1 MENTKL
7 TLNVKAD
14 SLSAV
19 KQYAKRQHTSLSKIV
34 QKLFDEIIEQEEN
47 TDAFLNKIK
56 QEPVSPEISA
66 LRGILKG
73 KVPDDVNIWDYKYEY
88 LKDKYGL

>member
-7 TLNVKAD
+7 TLNIKAG
-14 SLSAV
+14 SLPAV
-19 KQYAKRQHTSLSKIV
+19 KEYAKRQHTSLSKIV
-34 QKLFDEIIEQEEN
+34 QKFFDEIVEKEAKE
-47 TDAFLNKIK
+47 DAFLNKIK
-56 QEPVSPEISA
+56 QEQVDPEIAA

-88 LKDKYGL
+88 LKEKHGL